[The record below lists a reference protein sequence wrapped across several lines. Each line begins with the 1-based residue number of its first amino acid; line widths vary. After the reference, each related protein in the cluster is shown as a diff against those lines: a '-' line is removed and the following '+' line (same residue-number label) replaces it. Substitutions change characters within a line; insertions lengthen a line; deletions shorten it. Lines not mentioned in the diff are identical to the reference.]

1 MRFAFIEQH
10 REMYP
15 VWLMCK
21 VLEVS
26 TSGYYTWRSR
36 PTSRLRSRRSSLCE
50 SIRAIFEEFR
60 GMYGSP
66 RIHLELVSRG
76 IDCCVNTVASLM
88 QQMGLRSKTKCTYR
102 PKTTDSRHGHR
113 IAKNVLDRAFERSN
127 ANEAWGVDI
136 TYVPTK
142 EGWLYLAV
150 VLDLH
155 SRRVIGWSM
164 ADHLRTELTLDALK
178 MAIGTRS
185 GANLDGLIHHSDR
198 GVQYASDAYQAM
210 LARHRI
216 TGSMSR
222 KGNCWDNA
230 MVESFFGTLKTEL
243 VNHERYATRAEARRS
258 IFEYIELFYN
268 RRRRHSALGYVSPV
282 EFEMSA

>member
-1 MRFAFIEQH
+1 
-10 REMYP
+10 
-15 VWLMCK
+15 
-21 VLEVS
+21 
-26 TSGYYTWRSR
+26 
-36 PTSRLRSRRSSLCE
+36 
-50 SIRAIFEEFR
+50 
-60 GMYGSP
+60 
-66 RIHLELVSRG
+66 
-76 IDCCVNTVASLM
+76 
-88 QQMGLRSKTKCTYR
+88 
-102 PKTTDSRHGHR
+102 
-113 IAKNVLDRAFERSN
+113 
-127 ANEAWGVDI
+127 
-136 TYVPTK
+136 
-142 EGWLYLAV
+142 
-150 VLDLH
+150 
-155 SRRVIGWSM
+155 M

>member
-1 MRFAFIEQH
+1 
-10 REMYP
+10 
-15 VWLMCK
+15 
-21 VLEVS
+21 
-26 TSGYYTWRSR
+26 
-36 PTSRLRSRRSSLCE
+36 
-50 SIRAIFEEFR
+50 
-60 GMYGSP
+60 MYGSP

-88 QQMGLRSKTKCTYR
+88 QQMGLRSKTKRTYR

-113 IAKNVLDRAFERSN
+113 IAENVLDRAFERSS

-185 GANLDGLIHHSDR
+185 GANLDRLIHHSDR

-210 LARHRI
+210 LVRHRI

-243 VNHERYATRAEARRS
+243 VNHKRYATRPEARRS

-268 RRRRHSALGYVSPV
+268 RRRRHSALGYLSPV